1 MINLYLGFFLSFFGH
16 LIVLLMVLIDFSIF
30 FPNKQNY
37 EVIPI
42 GFILEKKEKSH
53 SQVIQEK
60 LFSLKELEINN
71 PEFTNLIS
79 SEENVNTNYLL
90 ISVKQSLDKLEEE
103 KFKKTI
109 IIIQKK
115 FIELWN
121 KPFVL
126 NEDIKVSIK
135 IKLAPSGE
143 ILSKTLIESSG
154 NDKFDDSAMKAVSNI
169 SFLKEVSNLRRE
181 DFERSFREINLVFK
195 SRSMKI
201 FFIIVIYFF
210 SLYVEAQ

>member
-16 LIVLLMVLIDFSIF
+16 LIVLLMGLIDFSIF

-53 SQVIQEK
+53 SQVFQEK
-60 LFSLKELEINN
+60 LFSLKEIEINN

-79 SEENVNTNYLL
+79 SEENINTNDLL

-181 DFERSFREINLVFK
+181 DFERYFREINLVFK
-195 SRSMKI
+195 SR
-201 FFIIVIYFF
+201 
-210 SLYVEAQ
+210 

>member
-53 SQVIQEK
+53 SQVTQEK

-79 SEENVNTNYLL
+79 SEENINTNDLL

-181 DFERSFREINLVFK
+181 DFERYFREINLVFK
-195 SRSMKI
+195 SR
-201 FFIIVIYFF
+201 
-210 SLYVEAQ
+210 

>member
-16 LIVLLMVLIDFSIF
+16 LVVLLMILIDFSIF

-42 GFILEKKEKSH
+42 GFIVEKKEKSDA
-53 SQVIQEK
+53 QVTQEK

-71 PEFTNLIS
+71 LEIINIVN
-79 SEENVNTNYLL
+79 SEENINTNDLL

-154 NDKFDDSAMKAVSNI
+154 NDKFDDSAMKTVSKI
-169 SFLKEVSNLRRE
+169 SFLKEVSNLRRD
-181 DFERSFREINLVFK
+181 DFERYFREINLVFK
-195 SRSMKI
+195 SR
-201 FFIIVIYFF
+201 
-210 SLYVEAQ
+210 

>member
-16 LIVLLMVLIDFSIF
+16 LVVLLMILIDFSIF

-53 SQVIQEK
+53 SQVIQER
-60 LFSLKELEINN
+60 LFSLKELETNN
-71 PEFTNLIS
+71 LEITNIVN
-79 SEENVNTNYLL
+79 SEENINTNDLL

-126 NEDIKVSIK
+126 NEDIKFSIK

-143 ILSKTLIESSG
+143 FLSKTLIESSG
-154 NDKFDDSAMKAVSNI
+154 NDKFDDSAMKAVSKI

-181 DFERSFREINLVFK
+181 DFERYFREINLVFK
-195 SRSMKI
+195 SR
-201 FFIIVIYFF
+201 
-210 SLYVEAQ
+210 

>member
-42 GFILEKKEKSH
+42 GFIVEKKEKSDA
-53 SQVIQEK
+53 QVTQEK

-71 PEFTNLIS
+71 LEITNLVN
-79 SEENVNTNYLL
+79 SEENINTNDLL

-154 NDKFDDSAMKAVSNI
+154 NDKFDDSAMKTVSKI
-169 SFLKEVSNLRRE
+169 SFLKEVSNLRRD
-181 DFERSFREINLVFK
+181 DFERYFREINLVFK
-195 SRSMKI
+195 SR
-201 FFIIVIYFF
+201 
-210 SLYVEAQ
+210 

>member
-42 GFILEKKEKSH
+42 GFILEKKEKSRA
-53 SQVIQEK
+53 QVIQEK

-79 SEENVNTNYLL
+79 SEENINTNDLL

-181 DFERSFREINLVFK
+181 DFERYFREINLVFK
-195 SRSMKI
+195 SR
-201 FFIIVIYFF
+201 
-210 SLYVEAQ
+210 

>member
-16 LIVLLMVLIDFSIF
+16 LVVLLMILIDFSIF

-79 SEENVNTNYLL
+79 SEENINTNDLL

-103 KFKKTI
+103 KFKKI
-109 IIIQKK
+109 IIIIKKK

-181 DFERSFREINLVFK
+181 DFERYFREINLVFK
-195 SRSMKI
+195 SR
-201 FFIIVIYFF
+201 
-210 SLYVEAQ
+210 

>member
-42 GFILEKKEKSH
+42 GFILEKKEKSR

-60 LFSLKELEINN
+60 LFSLKEIEINN

-79 SEENVNTNYLL
+79 SEENINTNDLL

-154 NDKFDDSAMKAVSNI
+154 NDKFDDSAMKAVSKI

-181 DFERSFREINLVFK
+181 DFERYFREINLVFK
-195 SRSMKI
+195 SR
-201 FFIIVIYFF
+201 
-210 SLYVEAQ
+210 

>member
-1 MINLYLGFFLSFFGH
+1 MINLYLGFFLSLFGH

-79 SEENVNTNYLL
+79 SEENVNTNDLL

-154 NDKFDDSAMKAVSNI
+154 NDKFDDSAMKTVSKI

-181 DFERSFREINLVFK
+181 DFERYFREINLVFK
-195 SRSMKI
+195 SR
-201 FFIIVIYFF
+201 
-210 SLYVEAQ
+210 

>member
-42 GFILEKKEKSH
+42 GFILENKEKSH

-79 SEENVNTNYLL
+79 SEENINTNGLL

-109 IIIQKK
+109 IIVQKK

-126 NEDIKVSIK
+126 NEDIEVSIK

-154 NDKFDDSAMKAVSNI
+154 NDKFDDSAMKAVSKI

-181 DFERSFREINLVFK
+181 DFERYFREINLVFK
-195 SRSMKI
+195 SR
-201 FFIIVIYFF
+201 
-210 SLYVEAQ
+210 

>member
-79 SEENVNTNYLL
+79 SEENINTNDLL

-169 SFLKEVSNLRRE
+169 SFLKEVSNLRRD
-181 DFERSFREINLVFK
+181 DFERYFREINLVFK
-195 SRSMKI
+195 SR
-201 FFIIVIYFF
+201 
-210 SLYVEAQ
+210 

>member
-60 LFSLKELEINN
+60 LFSLKDLEINN

-79 SEENVNTNYLL
+79 SEENINTNDLL

-154 NDKFDDSAMKAVSNI
+154 NDKFDDSAMKTVSKI
-169 SFLKEVSNLRRE
+169 SFLKEVSNLRRD
-181 DFERSFREINLVFK
+181 DFERYFREINLVFK
-195 SRSMKI
+195 SR
-201 FFIIVIYFF
+201 
-210 SLYVEAQ
+210 

>member
-16 LIVLLMVLIDFSIF
+16 LVVLLMILIDFSIF

-42 GFILEKKEKSH
+42 GFILEKKEKSR

-79 SEENVNTNYLL
+79 SEENINTNDLL

-181 DFERSFREINLVFK
+181 DFERYFREINLVFK
-195 SRSMKI
+195 SR
-201 FFIIVIYFF
+201 
-210 SLYVEAQ
+210 

>member
-16 LIVLLMVLIDFSIF
+16 LVVLFMILIDFSIF

-42 GFILEKKEKSH
+42 GFIVEKKEKSDA
-53 SQVIQEK
+53 QVTQEK
-60 LFSLKELEINN
+60 LFSLKELETNN
-71 PEFTNLIS
+71 LEITNIVN
-79 SEENVNTNYLL
+79 SEENINTNDLL

-154 NDKFDDSAMKAVSNI
+154 NDKFDDSAMKTVSKI
-169 SFLKEVSNLRRE
+169 SFLKEVSNLRRD
-181 DFERSFREINLVFK
+181 DFERYFREINLVFK
-195 SRSMKI
+195 SR
-201 FFIIVIYFF
+201 
-210 SLYVEAQ
+210 

>member
-42 GFILEKKEKSH
+42 GFIVEKKEKSEA
-53 SQVIQEK
+53 QVTQEK
-60 LFSLKELEINN
+60 LFSLKELETNN
-71 PEFTNLIS
+71 LEITNKVN
-79 SEENVNTNYLL
+79 SEENINTNDLL

-154 NDKFDDSAMKAVSNI
+154 NDKFDDSAMKTVSKI
-169 SFLKEVSNLRRE
+169 SFLKEVSNLRRD
-181 DFERSFREINLVFK
+181 DFERYFREINLVFK
-195 SRSMKI
+195 SR
-201 FFIIVIYFF
+201 
-210 SLYVEAQ
+210 

>member
-16 LIVLLMVLIDFSIF
+16 LIVLLTVLIDFSIF

-42 GFILEKKEKSH
+42 GFIVEKKEKSDA
-53 SQVIQEK
+53 QVTQEK

-71 PEFTNLIS
+71 LEITNIVN
-79 SEENVNTNYLL
+79 SEENINTNDLL

-154 NDKFDDSAMKAVSNI
+154 NDKFDDSAMKTVSKI
-169 SFLKEVSNLRRE
+169 SFLKEVSNLRRD
-181 DFERSFREINLVFK
+181 DFERYFREINLVFK
-195 SRSMKI
+195 SR
-201 FFIIVIYFF
+201 
-210 SLYVEAQ
+210 

>member
-37 EVIPI
+37 EIIPI
-42 GFILEKKEKSH
+42 GFILEKKEKSN

-60 LFSLKELEINN
+60 LFSLQELEINN

-79 SEENVNTNYLL
+79 SEENINTNDLL

-181 DFERSFREINLVFK
+181 DFERYFREINLVFK
-195 SRSMKI
+195 SR
-201 FFIIVIYFF
+201 
-210 SLYVEAQ
+210 

>member
-16 LIVLLMVLIDFSIF
+16 LVVLLMILIDFSIF

-42 GFILEKKEKSH
+42 GFILEKKEKSR

-79 SEENVNTNYLL
+79 SEENINTNDLL

-154 NDKFDDSAMKAVSNI
+154 NDKFDDSAMKAVSKI

-181 DFERSFREINLVFK
+181 DFERYFREINLVFK
-195 SRSMKI
+195 SR
-201 FFIIVIYFF
+201 
-210 SLYVEAQ
+210 

>member
-16 LIVLLMVLIDFSIF
+16 LVVLLMILIDFSIF

-42 GFILEKKEKSH
+42 GFIVEKKEKSDA
-53 SQVIQEK
+53 QVTQEK
-60 LFSLKELEINN
+60 LFSLKELETNNLEIINIVN
-71 PEFTNLIS
+71 
-79 SEENVNTNYLL
+79 SEENINTNDLL

-154 NDKFDDSAMKAVSNI
+154 NDKFDDSAMKTVSKI
-169 SFLKEVSNLRRE
+169 SFLKEVSNLRRD
-181 DFERSFREINLVFK
+181 DFERYFREINLVFK
-195 SRSMKI
+195 SR
-201 FFIIVIYFF
+201 
-210 SLYVEAQ
+210 

>member
-42 GFILEKKEKSH
+42 GFILENKEKSH

-79 SEENVNTNYLL
+79 SEENINTNGLL

-154 NDKFDDSAMKAVSNI
+154 NDKFDDSAMKAVSKI

-181 DFERSFREINLVFK
+181 DFERYFREINLVFK
-195 SRSMKI
+195 SR
-201 FFIIVIYFF
+201 
-210 SLYVEAQ
+210 